1 LQAKEIEEYMTRTL
15 AKVILLTM
23 TTAMA
28 AQGAVT
34 KAAFGTTPDGKAVDI
49 YTLKS
54 DVLEARIMT
63 FGARIV
69 SIEAPD
75 RDGKKADVVLG
86 HNSLAEYTNGKN
98 FFFGAI
104 VGRYGNRIAH
114 GSFKLDGKTYQ
125 IPKNDNG
132 INSLHGGTVGFDHL
146 VWQGRAIPDG
156 VEMTLVSKDGDQGF
170 PGTLTAHVR
179 YTLHHNALRIDYSM
193 STDKDTV
200 VNLTNHSYFNLS
212 GEGNGTVL
220 HDEIMLAADKFTPV
234 DGGLIPT
241 GELKSVE
248 GTPFDFR
255 KATAIGARIHD
266 QNDQLKLAGGYDFN
280 WVLRGPNGE
289 TKTAARV
296 YDPESGRVLTVT
308 TTEPGVQFYT
318 GNFLDGSVNGKSGK
332 PYVKNGALCLETQ
345 HFPDSPNHP
354 NFPSTEL
361 KPGAPRHSTTTFTFT
376 THAK

>member
-1 LQAKEIEEYMTRTL
+1 MTKTL

-23 TTAMA
+23 TTGMA
-28 AQGAVT
+28 AHGAVT
-34 KAAFGTTPDGKAVDI
+34 KAAFGTTPDGKAVEI

-63 FGARIV
+63 YGARIV

-75 RDGKKADVVLG
+75 RDGKKADVALG
-86 HNSLAEYTNGKN
+86 HASLAGYIADKKTY
-98 FFFGAI
+98 FGAI

-125 IPKNDNG
+125 IPKNDHG
-132 INSLHGGTVGFDHL
+132 INMLHGGTIGFDQL
-146 VWQGRAIPDG
+146 VWQGREIPDG

-212 GEGNGTVL
+212 GEGNGTIL
-220 HDEIMLAADKFTPV
+220 HEIVTIPADKFTPV
-234 DGGLIPT
+234 DAGLIPT
-241 GELKSVE
+241 GELAPVE

-255 KATAIGARIHD
+255 KPMEIGARIHD
-266 QNDQLKLAGGYDFN
+266 NNEQLKLAGGYDFN

-296 YDPESGRVLTVT
+296 YDPATGRVLTVT

-318 GNFLDGSVNGKSGK
+318 GNFLDGTITGPSGK
-332 PYVKNGALCLETQ
+332 PYVKNGGLALETQ
-345 HFPDSPNHP
+345 HFPDSPNHA

-376 THAK
+376 TQAK

>member
-1 LQAKEIEEYMTRTL
+1 MRL
-15 AKVILLTM
+15 AAVILLSM
-23 TTAMA
+23 AAMA
-28 AQGAVT
+28 AHGTVT
-34 KAAFGTTPDGKAVDI
+34 KAAFGTAPDGKAVDI

-54 DVLEARIMT
+54 DVMQARIMT
-63 FGARIV
+63 YGARIV
-69 SIEAPD
+69 SLEAPD
-75 RDGKKADVVLG
+75 RDGNSADVVLG
-86 HNSLAEYTNGKN
+86 YNSVADYAADKKTY
-98 FFFGAI
+98 FGAI

-125 IPKNDNG
+125 IPKNDHG
-132 INSLHGGTVGFDHL
+132 INSLHGGTVGFDQL

-156 VEMTLVSKDGDQGF
+156 VEMTLVSKEGDQGF

-212 GEGNGTVL
+212 GEGNGTIL
-220 HDEIMLAADKFTPV
+220 HDELTIPADKYTPV
-234 DGGLIPT
+234 DAGLIPT
-241 GELKSVE
+241 GELAPVE

-255 KATAIGARIHD
+255 KPHVIGSRI
-266 QNDQLKLAGGYDFN
+266 NDNNEQLKRAGGYDFN

-296 YDPESGRVLTVT
+296 YDPVSGRVLTVT

-318 GNFLDGSVNGKSGK
+318 GNFLDGTLRGKRGK
-332 PYVKNGALCLETQ
+332 LYVKNGALCLETQ

-354 NFPSTEL
+354 SFPSTEL
-361 KPGAPRHSTTTFTFT
+361 KPGTPRHSTTTFTFT